1 MAASLTGG
9 HTNRVFVLSIPDYGV
24 TRFGSSR
31 GPHISAEIDLFNAA
45 SKTLCDQYGIAY
57 FDFTSI
63 SREAATE
70 LDLIASDG
78 LHPSGK
84 NVWAMGSIDQ
94 RGHQQAA
101 QTLIHIADAATTSVT
116 KTADHPD

>member
-31 GPHISAEIDLFNAA
+31 GPHIIAEIDLFNAA

-84 NVWAMGSIDQ
+84 MYGQWVV
-94 RGHQQAA
+94 
-101 QTLIHIADAATTSVT
+101 LIKEDINRLL
-116 KTADHPD
+116 KP